1 MEASPEP
8 YKHLVLKIWSEKI
21 YGKIETLCLKFMRNK
36 ERREQKKGKEDKGR
50 KDRVRK
56 EKKGGRQEEQGLN
69 REGLL

>member
-1 MEASPEP
+1 
-8 YKHLVLKIWSEKI
+8 VLEIYEKQ
-21 YGKIETLCLKFMRNK
+21 
-36 ERREQKKGKEDKGR
+36 REKRTKKGKEDKGR